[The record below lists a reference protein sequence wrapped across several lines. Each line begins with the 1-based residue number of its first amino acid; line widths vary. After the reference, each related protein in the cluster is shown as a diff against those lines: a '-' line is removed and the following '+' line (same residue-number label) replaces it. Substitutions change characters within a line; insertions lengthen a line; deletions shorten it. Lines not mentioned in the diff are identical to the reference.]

1 MTGVFAEPYR
11 RTADTLS
18 AHLFRFARGRAIG
31 DTVPYQPIFSRARK
45 GSCHD
50 KAGARRID
58 RCLKPA
64 AAGRWR
70 SGAACEVGLQR
81 PADGAGNANA
91 PLPDARSRS
100 WPKAAPSS
108 SSGIATATARSIPV
122 ELSNKALLLEVPKK
136 PGRARFDVVTPQAIA
151 AVRGTKWAVDA
162 EGAKTSVFVVDG
174 RVSVARP
181 AGRGSVVLGAGD
193 GVDVEPSGD
202 LIVKRWPPARV
213 TALMARLGQ

>member
-1 MTGVFAEPYR
+1 MIRYR
-11 RTADTLS
+11 IIQ
-18 AHLFRFARGRAIG
+18 LFRPYPEVEAAMTILARAGSIAVASLGLLAGPALAQPAKLGCTSAPTAIG
-31 DTVPYQPIFSRARK
+31 SQTLHCPTAITIVAE
-45 GSCHD
+45 
-50 KAGARRID
+50 
-58 RCLKPA
+58 
-64 AAGRWR
+64 
-70 SGAACEVGLQR
+70 SGAKFELR
-81 PADGAGNANA
+81 DRNRDGHV
-91 PLPDARSRS
+91 DS
-100 WPKAAPSS
+100 
-108 SSGIATATARSIPV
+108 V

-136 PGRARFDVVTPQAIA
+136 PGRARFDVVTPQAVA

-193 GVDVEPSGD
+193 GVDVEPSGE

>member
-1 MTGVFAEPYR
+1 M
-11 RTADTLS
+11 
-18 AHLFRFARGRAIG
+18 
-31 DTVPYQPIFSRARK
+31 
-45 GSCHD
+45 
-50 KAGARRID
+50 
-58 RCLKPA
+58 
-64 AAGRWR
+64 
-70 SGAACEVGLQR
+70 
-81 PADGAGNANA
+81 
-91 PLPDARSRS
+91 
-100 WPKAAPSS
+100 PKQ
-108 SSGIATATARSIPV
+108 
-122 ELSNKALLLEVPKK
+122 

-193 GVDVEPSGD
+193 GVDVEPSGE